1 MKRICDARTANGG
14 ERVLP
19 ALSLA
24 FPRTI
29 HAMFQKIYRS
39 LTGMPSR
46 NLRNLAMEQRKSTAR
61 CCFVG
66 SKWNR
71 AMAQGKEIRDMDKQ
85 EKAYR
90 EMMDKVKNDCLLPQ
104 DEVCR
109 RTGKDAQRG
118 HTEYMKDLMEYQY
131 EE

>member
-1 MKRICDARTANGG
+1 
-14 ERVLP
+14 
-19 ALSLA
+19 
-24 FPRTI
+24 
-29 HAMFQKIYRS
+29 MFR
-39 LTGMPSR
+39 R
-46 NLRNLAMEQRKSTAR
+46 AEQHCAT
-61 CCFVG
+61 
-66 SKWNR
+66 
-71 AMAQGKEIRDMDKQ
+71 AQGKEIRDLDKQ

-109 RTGKDAQRG
+109 RTSKDAQRG

>member
-1 MKRICDARTANGG
+1 
-14 ERVLP
+14 
-19 ALSLA
+19 
-24 FPRTI
+24 
-29 HAMFQKIYRS
+29 
-39 LTGMPSR
+39 MPSR

-104 DEVCR
+104 DEVWPPHR
-109 RTGKDAQRG
+109 QGHAQRG

>member
-1 MKRICDARTANGG
+1 M
-14 ERVLP
+14 P
-19 ALSLA
+19 A
-24 FPRTI
+24 
-29 HAMFQKIYRS
+29 
-39 LTGMPSR
+39 R
-46 NLRNLAMEQRKSTAR
+46 NLRNLAMERQERVFPSA
-61 CCFVG
+61 VLPD
-66 SKWNR
+66 SNR
-71 AMAQGKEIRDMDKQ
+71 DRATAQGKEIWDMDKQ

-118 HTEYMKDLMEYQY
+118 HTEYLKDMMEYQY

>member
-1 MKRICDARTANGG
+1 
-14 ERVLP
+14 
-19 ALSLA
+19 
-24 FPRTI
+24 
-29 HAMFQKIYRS
+29 
-39 LTGMPSR
+39 MPSR

-85 EKAYR
+85 KKAYR

-104 DEVCR
+104 DEVRR

>member
-1 MKRICDARTANGG
+1 
-14 ERVLP
+14 
-19 ALSLA
+19 
-24 FPRTI
+24 
-29 HAMFQKIYRS
+29 
-39 LTGMPSR
+39 MPSR
-46 NLRNLAMEQRKSTAR
+46 NLRNLAMEQRKSTTR

-66 SKWNR
+66 SDRNR
-71 AMAQGKEIRDMDKQ
+71 AKAQGKEIRDMDKQ

-90 EMMDKVKNDCLLPQ
+90 EMMDKVKIDCLLPQ

>member
-1 MKRICDARTANGG
+1 
-14 ERVLP
+14 
-19 ALSLA
+19 
-24 FPRTI
+24 
-29 HAMFQKIYRS
+29 
-39 LTGMPSR
+39 MPSR
-46 NLRNLAMEQRKSTAR
+46 NLRNLAMEQRKSTTR

-66 SKWNR
+66 SDRNR